1 MAFTYDGAIGFKTPW
16 TPASHGAA
24 QTILYALSV
33 GFGQDGADEALD
45 FVYEGRGPKVLP
57 TLATVLVKSISRD
70 LGLDMAGVVHAAQRL
85 DAMAP
90 IPPAA
95 SIVWQAA
102 VTQIIDKGPGK
113 GALVAFDTTARLAED
128 GPDLFVLRNTL
139 FARHDGGCG
148 GPATPSP
155 ARDRVP
161 ERPADVRH
169 TIPTRVDQAMLY
181 RLNGDS
187 NPLHIDPAAARKA
200 GFAKPIL
207 HGLCTYGIACRAIV
221 ETVCAFDP
229 ARIARLE
236 GRFTA
241 PVHPGDAITT
251 EIWIDG
257 ADLMFRCLAQGAV
270 AIDDGVCRLTDLPR
284 T

>member
-1 MAFTYDGAIGFKTPW
+1 
-16 TPASHGAA
+16 
-24 QTILYALSV
+24 
-33 GFGQDGADEALD
+33 
-45 FVYEGRGPKVLP
+45 
-57 TLATVLVKSISRD
+57 
-70 LGLDMAGVVHAAQRL
+70 
-85 DAMAP
+85 
-90 IPPAA
+90 
-95 SIVWQAA
+95 
-102 VTQIIDKGPGK
+102 
-113 GALVAFDTTARLAED
+113 
-128 GPDLFVLRNTL
+128 
-139 FARHDGGCG
+139 
-148 GPATPSP
+148 
-155 ARDRVP
+155 
-161 ERPADVRH
+161 
-169 TIPTRVDQAMLY
+169 MLY